1 MRRSGDSKAM
11 ASQRD
16 MMHFKR
22 WWRNTSEPAAQS
34 LPIESSSFH
43 SVPPARSFRFC
54 LRSSTQHPDRCPRV
68 QREFFSGGK
77 KGRRGGKRGRGWV
90 GEGKLSIIAGWK
102 ETQERQGRGKQ
113 KKEEGGQEWG

>member
-1 MRRSGDSKAM
+1 MRRSGDSKAP
-11 ASQRD
+11 QRD

-34 LPIESSSFH
+34 LPISSFH

-68 QREFFSGGK
+68 QRESFSGGQ